1 MRQFVFS
8 VITAVSVLSS
18 SLAATPTVI
27 QSVDPSQSAW
37 VIPYTKYRLNN
48 GLTVVIHE
56 DHSDPMV
63 HVEVMYHVG
72 SAREE
77 VGKSGFAHL
86 FEHMMFQ
93 GSKHVPYNAHF
104 RIITEAGGKMN
115 GSAAR
120 DRTNYYETVPKNQLE
135 TVMWLESD
143 RMGYFLDGISQEKF
157 EIQRATVKNEKAQR
171 YDNRPYGLGGEYLHK
186 LHYPYGHPYSWET
199 IGNVPDL
206 DRVTAED
213 LKLFFK
219 QWYSPNNAVLVIA
232 GDVDSAQTIAMVD
245 RYFAAIP
252 AGPPVPPAGAW
263 VPTLSQNRYVSYED
277 PLVELPQ
284 ITMVFPTPQRHHP
297 DEPALD
303 CLAMILG
310 TGPNSLL
317 YQALVKTQL
326 AVDVE
331 AYNYTSELAGEFV
344 ITVTPYAGTPLAKI
358 EAAVN
363 QVLVSF
369 NAQGASIDDVDR
381 FRARYEMGVMQQLQS
396 VEEKSGIL
404 ASNELMTGNP
414 GFLQEESS
422 RYRGVTSEMVWDVY
436 SRYISHRSMSV
447 LSILPK
453 GQGALR
459 AAADTIA
466 NPSMIPSYSV
476 VADTLDR
483 RHAPTPDSAPTPPAL
498 PIWDI
503 TTGNTRVSGIVD
515 TSNEMVKVQLRFPG
529 GAALAVQLGYPHGS
543 AQFLAAMMMQ
553 DTQGMSLET
562 LNAALEK
569 LGSSISIGAGQ
580 DDMSVSIQSLQSHWA
595 ETMLLVKQRLFLP
608 AFSAVDFD
616 RIKVQTLEG
625 IKAAKADSDHIADVV
640 VMTQIYGK
648 AHPLV
653 GAIGGNTESISKI
666 SILGL
671 QSLYP
676 ELFAGDGLSVAVVG
690 ALSQDD
696 VRRSIKDIQFALKG
710 HQLITTSPLKPS
722 EPTHIVLVDLP
733 GATQSEL
740 RIVMPGPSYDVTGN
754 FYVSQLFNFP
764 IGGNFN
770 SRLNMQLR
778 EVRGISYG
786 AYSYFQASAFPGYFE
801 ASSSVKGGATGMA
814 VKDCIDILNKVV
826 ESGISESD
834 TAYMKNAVL
843 QREALR
849 YETFDQKLDLVSRI
863 QRYHLPDDFLIERA
877 AVVRRISTSELNQ
890 VGQKMFH
897 QPMIIIIVGDAKLV
911 RPQLDGI
918 GLPITDASVEDFI
931 W

>member
-1 MRQFVFS
+1 MRQFVFL
-8 VITAVSVLSS
+8 VIIAVSVLSS
-18 SLAATPTVI
+18 ALAATPTVI
-27 QSVDPSQSAW
+27 QSVSPSQSAW

-77 VGKSGFAHL
+77 VGKSGFAHF

-120 DRTNYYETVPKNQLE
+120 DRTNYYQTVPKNQLE
-135 TVMWLESD
+135 TVLWLESD

-171 YDNRPYGLGGEYLHK
+171 YDNRPYGLGGEYLYK
-186 LHYPYGHPYSWET
+186 LHYPQDHPYSWET

-213 LKLFFK
+213 LKSFFK

-252 AGPPVPPAGAW
+252 AGPPVPQSGAW
-263 VPTLSQNRYVSYED
+263 VPTLAQNRYVSYED

-297 DEPALD
+297 DEPPLD

-381 FRARYEMGVMQQLQS
+381 FRTKYEVGVMQQLQS

-404 ASNELMTGNP
+404 ASDELLTGNP
-414 GFLQEESS
+414 GFLQEESA
-422 RYRGVTSEMVWDVY
+422 RYRGVTPEMVRDVY
-436 SRYISHRSMSV
+436 SRYISHRPMSV

-459 AAADTIA
+459 AAPDTA
-466 NPSMIPSYSV
+466 NSAIIPSYSI

-483 RHAPTPDSAPTPPAL
+483 RHSPTPDSAPTPSTL

-503 TTGNTRVSGIVD
+503 TTANMRVSGIID
-515 TSNEMVKVQLRFPG
+515 TSNEMVKIQLRFPG
-529 GAALAVQLGYPHGS
+529 GAALASQLGYPAGS
-543 AQFLAAMMMQ
+543 AQFLAAMMMH
-553 DTQGMSLET
+553 DTQGMSLEA

-580 DDMSVSIQSLQSHWA
+580 DDMSVSIQSLKSRMA
-595 ETMLLVKQRLFLP
+595 ETMVLVKQRLFLP

-640 VMTQIYGK
+640 VTTEIYGK

-666 SILGL
+666 SSPGL
-671 QSLYP
+671 QSLYQD
-676 ELFAGDGLSVAVVG
+676 LFSADDLSVAVVG
-690 ALSQDD
+690 ALTQDE
-696 VRRSIKDIQFALKG
+696 VINYLKEIRFGLKG
-710 HQLITTSPLKPS
+710 HRLNTTIALKS
-722 EPTHIVLVDLP
+722 IGLTHILLVDLP

-740 RIVMPGPSYDVTGN
+740 RIVMPGPPYDVTGN

-801 ASSSVKGGATGMA
+801 ASSSVKGAATGMA
-814 VKDCIDILNKVV
+814 VKDCIDILSKVV
-826 ESGISESD
+826 ELGISESD

-863 QRYHLPDDFLIERA
+863 QRYRLPHNFLSERA
-877 AVVRRISTSELNQ
+877 SVVRRISTKELNH
-890 VGQKMFH
+890 VGQNMFH
-897 QPMIIIIVGDAKLV
+897 QPMTIIIVGDAKMV
-911 RPQLDGI
+911 RPQLAEI
-918 GLPITDASVEDFI
+918 GLPVTEASVGEFI